1 MKAIPWRSVEN
12 YQNKRPY
19 LIAVIGHSGFF
30 YGQVTFG
37 LSFIQLLSISE
48 KRQVMKSNV
57 WLTLSWTDYQLQW
70 RPSHYNG
77 IKAVRI
83 PVDKIWQ
90 PDVVRQESFRNLL
103 FRILMKYEDWNQ
115 NQLTRFSWTKG
126 FDEQCGRGARR
137 YIQAKSCC
145 YFRWNGSLDATGR

>member
-1 MKAIPWRSVEN
+1 M
-12 YQNKRPY
+12 
-19 LIAVIGHSGFF
+19 
-30 YGQVTFG
+30 TFG

-90 PDVVRQESFRNLL
+90 PDVVRQENHFETCGSAFLRNM
-103 FRILMKYEDWNQ
+103 IIEIKINCHASHEQKVLMNNADGVLDVIYKPKVVV
-115 NQLTRFSWTKG
+115 T
-126 FDEQCGRGARR
+126 FDGTVLWMPPAGKMRTLQQVR
-137 YIQAKSCC
+137 
-145 YFRWNGSLDATGR
+145 LVV